1 MRGRRSRRARLACTS
16 AFLLG
21 LGAACSENTD
31 QGQIPWTGPTGSG
44 PLPSPAGSGGSVT
57 SPNTIAAPA
66 DNVAAVAV
74 DFGLPGIPYLDGLFA
89 TVTVCV
95 PGTSNCQNI
104 DHVLVDTGSSGLRLL
119 KSVLTL
125 ALPQA
130 TNDGGAA
137 LAECSQFVSGFA
149 WGPLATA
156 DFRIAGEQASNLTIQ
171 VINEQAFPV
180 PNDCTGTGVNT
191 AQDLGCN
198 GILGIG
204 SFLQDCGSDCQAPLG
219 VRSTNPGTY
228 YACSS
233 TTRGGCQ
240 ATVVPVAKQ
249 VSNPVALFSQDNNGT
264 IIELPAIPANGARQ
278 VAGALVFG
286 IGTRENNGL
295 DQATVMP
302 LSSQEGTFL
311 TSYPPKGNP
320 SLAFVDSGSN
330 AIYFLDSG
338 FTRIP
343 TCPGD
348 YSVFYCPTSTLN
360 LSAMNQD
367 DSGRVSVTVNF
378 SVASAMTLLASGTNC
393 AFSNVGGPS
402 VDPSE
407 GTASMGVY
415 FDWGLPFHFGRN
427 VFNALEGQATP
438 VGPGPFVAF

>member
-1 MRGRRSRRARLACTS
+1 MRGRRIRRAGLACAS
-16 AFLLG
+16 AFLFG
-21 LGAACSENTD
+21 LGAACS
-31 QGQIPWTGPTGSG
+31 GSSG
-44 PLPSPAGSGGSVT
+44 LGGNPLAGPAGSGGSVT

-66 DNVAAVAV
+66 DNVAEVSV
-74 DFGLPGIPYLDGLFA
+74 DFGLPGIPYLNGLFA

-119 KSVLTL
+119 KSVLGL
-125 ALPQA
+125 ALPPA
-130 TNDGGAA
+130 TNDGGEA

-156 DFRIAGEQASNLTIQ
+156 DFRMAGEQASNLIIQ

-180 PNDCTGTGVNT
+180 PSDCTGVGVNT
-191 AQDLGCN
+191 AQDLESN

-204 SFLQDCGSDCQAPLG
+204 TFLQDCGSDCEAPLG
-219 VRSTNPGTY
+219 ARSANPGTY
-228 YACSS
+228 YTCSS

-240 ATVVPVAKQ
+240 ATVIAVAKQ
-249 VSNPVALFSQDNNGT
+249 VSNPVALFSQDNNGS

-295 DQATVMP
+295 GEATVMP
-302 LSSQEGTFL
+302 VSSWGGTFL
-311 TSYPPKGNP
+311 TSYAAKSKP
-320 SLAFVDSGSN
+320 SMAFVDSGSN

-338 FTRIP
+338 STHIP
-343 TCPGD
+343 ACLGD
-348 YSVFYCPTSTLN
+348 YSGFYCPTPTLN
-360 LSAMNQD
+360 LSA
-367 DSGRVSVTVNF
+367 VNF
-378 SVASAMTLLASGTNC
+378 SIASAMTLLASPTNC

-402 VDPSE
+402 VDPSA
-407 GTASMGVY
+407 GTAGMGVY

-427 VFNALEGQATP
+427 VFNALAGQSTP
-438 VGPGPFVAF
+438 AGPGPFVAF

>member
-1 MRGRRSRRARLACTS
+1 MRGRRIRRAGLACAS
-16 AFLLG
+16 AFLFG
-21 LGAACSENTD
+21 LGAACS
-31 QGQIPWTGPTGSG
+31 GSSG
-44 PLPSPAGSGGSVT
+44 LGGNPLAGPAGSGGSVT

-66 DNVAAVAV
+66 DNVAEVSV
-74 DFGLPGIPYLDGLFA
+74 DFGLPGIPYLNGLFA

-119 KSVLTL
+119 KSVLGL
-125 ALPQA
+125 ALPPA
-130 TNDGGAA
+130 TNDGGEA

-156 DFRIAGEQASNLTIQ
+156 DFRMAGEQASNLIIQ

-180 PNDCTGTGVNT
+180 PSDCTGVGVNT
-191 AQDLGCN
+191 AQDLESN

-204 SFLQDCGSDCQAPLG
+204 TFLQDCGSDCEAPLG
-219 VRSTNPGTY
+219 ARSANPGTY
-228 YACSS
+228 YTCSS

-240 ATVVPVAKQ
+240 ATVIAVAKQ
-249 VSNPVALFSQDNNGT
+249 VSNPVALFSQDNNGS

-295 DQATVMP
+295 GEATVMP
-302 LSSQEGTFL
+302 VSSWGGTFL
-311 TSYPPKGNP
+311 TSYAAKSKP
-320 SLAFVDSGSN
+320 SMAFVDSGSN

-338 FTRIP
+338 STHIP
-343 TCPGD
+343 ACLGD
-348 YSVFYCPTSTLN
+348 YSGFYCPTPTLN
-360 LSAMNQD
+360 LSAVNQD
-367 DSGRVSVTVNF
+367 DNGLVSVTVNF
-378 SVASAMTLLASGTNC
+378 SIASAMTLLASPTNC

-402 VDPSE
+402 VDPSA

-427 VFNALEGQATP
+427 VFNALAGQSTP
-438 VGPGPFVAF
+438 AGPGPFVAF